1 MLSIIAA
8 TLRPVLIHFLSIL
21 INAALGRMLSY
32 KGTILNSERIQYEEK
47 TVGIL
52 VLSVLT
58 VSCYTV
64 RQTIRENPRTAS

>member
-1 MLSIIAA
+1 
-8 TLRPVLIHFLSIL
+8 
-21 INAALGRMLSY
+21 MLSY